1 MIAGSGLTSLGVA
14 KSSSFCAIVISK
26 GQNISSTLM
35 IYQYF
40 GLNQAVLH
48 AKYFPL
54 VQPQKEK
61 EKKLIKKKREKDHCC
76 NVPLVQ
82 RQVVFISIHLI
93 FENIL
98 LRCFLL
104 DSNSLGDHKNNYFK
118 SYCFITFLQFS
129 LLNSLLNAKFHY
141 ILG

>member
-1 MIAGSGLTSLGVA
+1 MAEKRPDLWKNWPSYKSSADIPMIAGSGLTSLGVA
-14 KSSSFCAIVISK
+14 KWSSFCAIVISK

-61 EKKLIKKKREKDHCC
+61 EKKLIKKKERKITA
-76 NVPLVQ
+76 VMFPLS
-82 RQVVFISIHLI
+82 R
-93 FENIL
+93 
-98 LRCFLL
+98 
-104 DSNSLGDHKNNYFK
+104 DK
-118 SYCFITFLQFS
+118 
-129 LLNSLLNAKFHY
+129 
-141 ILG
+141 